1 MPVLSSENLTFS
13 AAFGYV
19 TSGGLC
25 LRRARFGLFRLVA
38 GLALDLLAKLFNP
51 EQSYSRRSLG
61 MVKVSV
67 FIATMVVLSAC
78 DVPFIP
84 GI

>member
-1 MPVLSSENLTFS
+1 VKNLTFS

-25 LRRARFGLFRLVA
+25 LWRARFGLFRLVA

>member
-1 MPVLSSENLTFS
+1 MKNLTFS

-25 LRRARFGLFRLVA
+25 LWRARFGLFQLAA
-38 GLALDLLAKLFNP
+38 GLALDLLAKLFGP
-51 EQSYSRRSLG
+51 EQTYSRRSLG

>member
-1 MPVLSSENLTFS
+1 VKNLTFS

-25 LRRARFGLFRLVA
+25 LWRARFGLFRLAA
-38 GLALDLLAKLFNP
+38 GLALDLLAKLFNL
-51 EQSYSRRSLG
+51 QKSYSRRSLG

>member
-1 MPVLSSENLTFS
+1 L
-13 AAFGYV
+13 A
-19 TSGGLC
+19 
-25 LRRARFGLFRLVA
+25 A
-38 GLALDLLAKLFNP
+38 GLALDLLAKLFNTQ
-51 EQSYSRRSLG
+51 QSYSRRSLG